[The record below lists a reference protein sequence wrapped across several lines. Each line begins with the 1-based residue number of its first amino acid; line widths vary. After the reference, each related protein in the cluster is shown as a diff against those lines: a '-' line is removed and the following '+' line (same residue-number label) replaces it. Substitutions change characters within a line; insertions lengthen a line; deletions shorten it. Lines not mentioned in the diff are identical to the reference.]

1 MSERISPDAVLGVA
15 LNRAG
20 TQVALARI
28 LGVTQQYV
36 SKRLKAKKPVSAEE
50 AVLLER
56 ELGIPRDQSRPD
68 LFERADSPI
77 DGTSALLE
85 ANR

>member
-1 MSERISPDAVLGVA
+1 MQRA
-15 LNRAG
+15 LKRAR

-28 LGVTQQYV
+28 LGLTQPAV
-36 SKRLKAKKPVSAEE
+36 SKRLKAKRPVSAEE

-56 ELGIPRDQSRPD
+56 ELGIPRHESRPD
-68 LFERADSPI
+68 LFTPDLTAPPAD
-77 DGTSALLE
+77 GAAALVE